1 MEYIYVNEVILI
13 VGKLRIVEV
22 FLKVNEFVEF
32 ILLKLCWIDY
42 IKNYFVVWIFVISM
56 YYVIKE
62 DKFYCNIIYKIIN

>member
-32 ILLKLCWIDY
+32 ILLILCWIDF
-42 IKNYFVVWIFVISM
+42 IKNYFVVWIIVM
-56 YYVIKE
+56 YYVVKG
-62 DKFYCNIIYKIIN
+62 DKFYCIIIYKIIN